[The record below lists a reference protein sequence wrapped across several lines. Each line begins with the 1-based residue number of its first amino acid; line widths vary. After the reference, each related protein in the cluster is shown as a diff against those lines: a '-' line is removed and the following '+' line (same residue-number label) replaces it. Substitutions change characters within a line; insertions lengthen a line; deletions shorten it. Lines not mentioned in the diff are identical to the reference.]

1 MNYNLC
7 VLSEIN
13 YKKAHPELK
22 EDELFPLDWYSS
34 NDYILKIKL
43 IDEALS
49 KNVLVDELPG
59 YCDIIEKHD

>member
-1 MNYNLC
+1 MDYNLC
-7 VLSEIN
+7 VLSELN

-22 EDELFPLDWYSS
+22 EDEVLPLDWYAS

-49 KNVLVDELPG
+49 KNVLVEELPG
-59 YCDIIEKHD
+59 FCDIIEKHD

>member
-1 MNYNLC
+1 MDYNLC
-7 VLSEIN
+7 VLSELN

-22 EDELFPLDWYSS
+22 EDEVFPLDWYAS

-49 KNVLVDELPG
+49 KNVLVEELPG
-59 YCDIIEKHD
+59 FCDIIEKHD

>member
-1 MNYNLC
+1 MDYNLC
-7 VLSEIN
+7 VLSELN

-22 EDELFPLDWYSS
+22 EDEVFPLDWYAS